1 MMSFSPFGYI
11 NRIGGE
17 SMKHYS
23 HQAFKHSNK
32 QMNVEF
38 GSEFSPLDNYLDKEA
53 QQALLSAK
61 AGGMI
66 TKRLVEAGEQM
77 LMNGQKKS

>member
-1 MMSFSPFGYI
+1 MSFLPSGYT

-23 HQAFKHSNK
+23 HQAFQHSKKHL
-32 QMNVEF
+32 NVEF

>member
-1 MMSFSPFGYI
+1 MD
-11 NRIGGE
+11 
-17 SMKHYS
+17 
-23 HQAFKHSNK
+23 
-32 QMNVEF
+32 VEF
-38 GSEFSPLDNYLDKEA
+38 GAEFSPLDSYLDKEA

-77 LMNGQKKS
+77 LINKQKK

>member
-1 MMSFSPFGYI
+1 
-11 NRIGGE
+11 
-17 SMKHYS
+17 MKHYS
-23 HQAFKHSNK
+23 HQAYEHSKNK
-32 QMNVEF
+32 MGVEF
-38 GSEFSPLDNYLDKEA
+38 GAEFSPLDSYLDKEA

-77 LMNGQKKS
+77 LMNEQKKE